1 VTRTVCDN
9 ISYNVLIIDNDQ
21 NTARVLLETF
31 AHRGIRGTVAPDEK
45 KALEYLDQN
54 YWNMVFA
61 SHKFAAFGAG
71 QNGSVQ
77 LLRRIKA
84 DRPELPVIMISE
96 ADSAQTA
103 LDAIR
108 AGCAEFLVKPVT
120 AKHTENILDIYLP
133 NHKTQ
138 TMAAAGDGT
147 KCLYNIIGASSALA
161 QTVTLAGKVAP
172 TSAPVLITGESG
184 TGKELIAQLIHNESQ
199 RARAPFVKVN
209 CASLSD
215 SLLESELFG
224 HEKGAFTGA
233 AGRHM
238 GRFER
243 AHGGTL
249 LLDEITETRP
259 AFQAQLL
266 RVLEQMDFERV
277 GGTESINV
285 NVRVI
290 STTNKDI
297 LREVEKGRLRSDL
310 YYRIAGI
317 RLIVPPL
324 RERKDDLPLLI
335 WHFVNQFAH
344 EARRP
349 ITSIDPV
356 MLDVFAKYHWPGNI
370 RQLRNVL
377 RTSII
382 LGSGPT
388 LTLTDISWLLDEL
401 QPPSQTRNLDLSQMV
416 GSTLQQ
422 LEERAILTTLRHN
435 GGNQTKAAKVLG
447 ISDRTLRDKMKRYRS
462 RQELQLTGT
471 AQTPTSKFGEQQ
483 NGR

>member
-1 VTRTVCDN
+1 VTRTVCNN
-9 ISYNVLIIDNDQ
+9 INYNVLIIDNDQ
-21 NTARVLLETF
+21 NTAHVLLETF
-31 AHRGIRGTVAPDEK
+31 AHRGIRGTVAPDKK

-54 YWNMVFA
+54 CWNMVFA
-61 SHKFAAFGAG
+61 GQKFAVASTA
-71 QNGSVQ
+71 QNGNAQ
-77 LLRRIKA
+77 LLRRIKT

-108 AGCAEFLVKPVT
+108 SGCVEFLVKPIT
-120 AKHTENILDIYLP
+120 QKHIENILDIYLP
-133 NHKTQ
+133 NHKTR
-138 TMAAAGDGT
+138 TMAAAHNGT

-161 QTVTLAGKVAP
+161 QAVKLARKAAP

-199 RARAPFVKVN
+199 RANAPFVKVN
-209 CASLSD
+209 CASLSN

-233 AGRHM
+233 AVRHK

-249 LLDEITETRP
+249 LLDEITETKP
-259 AFQAQLL
+259 GFQANLL

-285 NVRVI
+285 NVRLI
-290 STTNKDI
+290 TTTNTDV
-297 LREVEKGRLRSDL
+297 LRQVEKGRLRPDL

-317 RLIVPPL
+317 RLFVPPL

-344 EARRP
+344 EAKRT

-356 MLDVFAKYHWPGNI
+356 MLDIFAKYNWPGNI
-370 RQLRNVL
+370 RQLRNVV

-401 QPPSQTRNLDLSQMV
+401 QPPAGAPNRNMSQMV
-416 GSTLQQ
+416 GSTLAQ
-422 LEERAILTTLRHN
+422 LEERAIITTLRHTD
-435 GGNQTKAAKVLG
+435 GNQSKAAKVLG

-462 RQELQLTGT
+462 RKEMQLT
-471 AQTPTSKFGEQQ
+471 A
-483 NGR
+483 

>member
-1 VTRTVCDN
+1 MTRTVSEN
-9 ISYNVLIIDNDQ
+9 ISYNVLIIDNDP
-21 NTARVLLETF
+21 NTDRVLLETF
-31 AHRGIRGTVAPDEK
+31 AHRGIRGTVATGK
-45 KALEYLDQN
+45 KTAAEYLNQN
-54 YWNMVFA
+54 YWHMVFA
-61 SHKFAAFGAG
+61 SHKSAAFGATPTD
-71 QNGSVQ
+71 NIRR
-77 LLRRIKA
+77 LRRINA
-84 DRPELPVIMISE
+84 DRPELPVIMISDN
-96 ADSAQTA
+96 DSARTA

-108 AGCAEFLVKPVT
+108 TGYAEFLLKPLT
-120 AKHTENILDIYLP
+120 TKHIENILDIYLP

-138 TMAAAGDGT
+138 AVAAAAGGT
-147 KCLYNIIGASSALA
+147 KCLYNIIGRSQALA
-161 QTVTLAGKVAP
+161 QTVTLARKVAP
-172 TSAPVLITGESG
+172 TSAPVLITGQSG

-199 RARAPFVKVN
+199 RAHAPFVKVN

-233 AGRHM
+233 GALHK

-259 AFQAQLL
+259 TFQAQLL

-297 LREVEKGRLRSDL
+297 LREVEKGRLRADL

-317 RLIVPPL
+317 RLVVPPL
-324 RERKDDLPLLI
+324 SQRKEDLPLLI

-344 EARRP
+344 EAKRP
-349 ITSIDPV
+349 ITSIDPA

-401 QPPSQTRNLDLSQMV
+401 QPPSGPRDLDPSSLV
-416 GSTLQQ
+416 GSTLEQ
-422 LEERAILTTLRHN
+422 LEERAILNTLSHT
-435 GGNQTKAAKVLG
+435 GGNRTKAAKVLG
-447 ISDRTLRDKMKRYRS
+447 ISDRTLRDKMKRYHS
-462 RQELQLTGT
+462 RRQLQLTC
-471 AQTPTSKFGEQQ
+471 
-483 NGR
+483 

>member
-1 VTRTVCDN
+1 
-9 ISYNVLIIDNDQ
+9 
-21 NTARVLLETF
+21 
-31 AHRGIRGTVAPDEK
+31 
-45 KALEYLDQN
+45 
-54 YWNMVFA
+54 
-61 SHKFAAFGAG
+61 
-71 QNGSVQ
+71 
-77 LLRRIKA
+77 
-84 DRPELPVIMISE
+84 
-96 ADSAQTA
+96 
-103 LDAIR
+103 
-108 AGCAEFLVKPVT
+108 
-120 AKHTENILDIYLP
+120 
-133 NHKTQ
+133 
-138 TMAAAGDGT
+138 
-147 KCLYNIIGASSALA
+147 
-161 QTVTLAGKVAP
+161 
-172 TSAPVLITGESG
+172 
-184 TGKELIAQLIHNESQ
+184 
-199 RARAPFVKVN
+199 
-209 CASLSD
+209 LSD

-233 AGRHM
+233 AALHK

-266 RVLEQMDFERV
+266 RVLDQMDFERV

-297 LREVEKGRLRSDL
+297 LREVEKGRLRADL

-324 RERKDDLPLLI
+324 RQRKEDLPLLI

-344 EARRP
+344 EAKRP
-349 ITSIDPV
+349 ITSIDPA

-382 LGSGPT
+382 LGSGST

-401 QPPSQTRNLDLSQMV
+401 QPPSGARNLDPSSLV
-416 GSTLQQ
+416 GSTLEQ
-422 LEERAILTTLRHN
+422 LEERAILTTLSHT
-435 GGNQTKAAKVLG
+435 GGNRTKAAKVLG
-447 ISDRTLRDKMKRYRS
+447 ISDRTLRDKMKRYHSRS
-462 RQELQLTGT
+462 QLQLT
-471 AQTPTSKFGEQQ
+471 
-483 NGR
+483 

>member
-1 VTRTVCDN
+1 L
-9 ISYNVLIIDNDQ
+9 SYNVLIIDNDPD
-21 NTARVLLETF
+21 TARILLETF
-31 AHRGIRGTVAPDEK
+31 AHRGIRGTVATDK
-45 KALEYLDQN
+45 KTALQYLSKN
-54 YWNMVFA
+54 YWHMVFVNPGFEE
-61 SHKFAAFGAG
+61 SCNTSTGKG
-71 QNGSVQ
+71 Q
-77 LLRRIKA
+77 LLCRIKA
-84 DRPELPVIMISE
+84 DRPEMPVIMISC
-96 ADSAQTA
+96 ADSARNA

-108 AGCAEFLVKPVT
+108 AGFAEFLVKPVT
-120 AKHTENILDIYLP
+120 SQRTKDILDIYLP

-138 TMAAAGDGT
+138 TVAAAGDGN
-147 KCLYNIIGASSALA
+147 KCLYNIIGASPALA
-161 QTVTLAGKVAP
+161 RTIKLAKKVAP
-172 TSAPVLITGESG
+172 TSAPVLITGQSG

-199 RARAPFVKVN
+199 RSRAPFVKVN
-209 CASLSD
+209 CASLSE

-233 AGRHM
+233 ASRRI

-249 LLDEITETRP
+249 LLDEITETKH
-259 AFQAQLL
+259 AFQTQLL

-297 LREVEKGRLRSDL
+297 LDEVEKGRFRADL
-310 YYRIAGI
+310 YYRISAI
-317 RLIVPPL
+317 RLAVPPL
-324 RERKDDLPLLI
+324 SRRKEDLPLLI

-344 EARRP
+344 EAARR
-349 ITSIDPV
+349 ITSIDPA
-356 MLDVFAKYHWPGNI
+356 MLEVFAKYHWPGNI
-370 RQLRNVL
+370 RQLRNVI

-388 LTLTDISWLLDEL
+388 LTLTDTSWLLDEL
-401 QPPSQTRNLDLSQMV
+401 QPKVRTDSP
-416 GSTLQQ
+416 GSAQPNGETLRQ
-422 LEERAILTTLRHN
+422 LEQRAILKTLRDT

-447 ISDRTLRDKMKRYRS
+447 ISDRTLREKVKKYRS
-462 RQELQLTGT
+462 HDRMQLTGPQLIS
-471 AQTPTSKFGEQQ
+471 AGEFGDLQ

>member
-1 VTRTVCDN
+1 
-9 ISYNVLIIDNDQ
+9 
-21 NTARVLLETF
+21 
-31 AHRGIRGTVAPDEK
+31 
-45 KALEYLDQN
+45 
-54 YWNMVFA
+54 
-61 SHKFAAFGAG
+61 
-71 QNGSVQ
+71 
-77 LLRRIKA
+77 
-84 DRPELPVIMISE
+84 
-96 ADSAQTA
+96 
-103 LDAIR
+103 
-108 AGCAEFLVKPVT
+108 
-120 AKHTENILDIYLP
+120 
-133 NHKTQ
+133 
-138 TMAAAGDGT
+138 
-147 KCLYNIIGASSALA
+147 
-161 QTVTLAGKVAP
+161 
-172 TSAPVLITGESG
+172 
-184 TGKELIAQLIHNESQ
+184 
-199 RARAPFVKVN
+199 
-209 CASLSD
+209 
-215 SLLESELFG
+215 
-224 HEKGAFTGA
+224 
-233 AGRHM
+233 
-238 GRFER
+238 
-243 AHGGTL
+243 
-249 LLDEITETRP
+249 
-259 AFQAQLL
+259 
-266 RVLEQMDFERV
+266 
-277 GGTESINV
+277 
-285 NVRVI
+285 
-290 STTNKDI
+290 
-297 LREVEKGRLRSDL
+297 
-310 YYRIAGI
+310 
-317 RLIVPPL
+317 
-324 RERKDDLPLLI
+324 LI

>member
-1 VTRTVCDN
+1 MTRTVSDN

-21 NTARVLLETF
+21 NTVRVLLEVF
-31 AHRGIRGTVAPDEK
+31 AHRNIRGTVAPNEN
-45 KALEYLDQN
+45 KALDYLRQN
-54 YWNMVFA
+54 YWNMVFV
-61 SHKFAAFGAG
+61 SHELTAG
-71 QNGSVQ
+71 PAGRNGNGQ

-84 DRPELPVIMISE
+84 DRPELPVVMISKL
-96 ADSAQTA
+96 DSAQNA

-108 AGCAEFLVKPVT
+108 AGYAEFLAKPLEPKT
-120 AKHTENILDIYLP
+120 IENILNIYLP
-133 NHKTQ
+133 NNKTR
-138 TMAAAGDGT
+138 TIAAAYDGT
-147 KCLYNIIGASSALA
+147 KCLYNIIGQSPALA
-161 QTVTLAGKVAP
+161 QAVTLSQKVAP

-184 TGKELIAQLIHNESQ
+184 TGKELIAQLIHNKSQ
-199 RARAPFVKVN
+199 RANAPFVKVN

-233 AGRHM
+233 AGRHT

-259 AFQAQLL
+259 VFQAQLL

-277 GGTESINV
+277 GGSESINV

-297 LREVEKGRLRSDL
+297 LREVEKGRFRSDL

-317 RLIVPPL
+317 RLVVPPL
-324 RERKDDLPLLI
+324 RERKEDLPLLI
-335 WHFVNQFAH
+335 WHFVNRFSH
-344 EARRP
+344 EAKRK

-356 MLDVFAKYHWPGNI
+356 MLDVFAKYHWPGNV
-370 RQLRNVL
+370 RQLRNVI

-382 LGSGPT
+382 LGSGAT
-388 LTLTDISWLLDEL
+388 LALTDISWLLDEL
-401 QPPSQTRNLDLSQMV
+401 QQHRPEKSPDRSQPA
-416 GSTLQQ
+416 GSTLAQ
-422 LEERAILTTLRHN
+422 LEERAILNTLRHT

-447 ISDRTLRDKMKRYRS
+447 ISDRTLRDKIKRYRS
-462 RQELQLTGT
+462 REEMQLT
-471 AQTPTSKFGEQQ
+471 A
-483 NGR
+483 